1 MRKAATTAAAVVL
14 AATGLATG
22 GISPATAAPGDLPG
36 GTDSTCFWYYGA
48 FGGSPK
54 TFNMAYP
61 DAGARYWGAIFR
73 RPPGSTLKI
82 HGLYPH
88 ARYTSL
94 ISYDAL
100 GQIVDGLA
108 DYQIDP
114 DPGSTN
120 PFRPGARRDGRSRS
134 YTVTILDQQ
143 NLDPAT
149 GRTLFN
155 KTNPRTNERHRNALY
170 ARGDTPTFENVGGT
184 TYEFQGF
191 AVRVYIPDRGRDLRG
206 GVPLP
211 TPELILADGT
221 RLTGQAAC
229 DALDSQSKDRIA
241 HGLGPRLP
249 DPRALIIQPAVYQA
263 LRHPEKLAQPCNVLT
278 PFASTCATAFTLPQ
292 ALVQVPRQVADPG
305 TFPAKR
311 VPEWRAQYD
320 RRYLMQLWTGDN
332 GPGANRKPVRAGG
345 GGFFPNLHNNYV
357 RAALNRGLGKV
368 VALRG
373 TMATT
378 PHTYNRDPVMRATQ
392 LRYQSFCMN
401 EAVATTR
408 VMDCVYDEEVPL
420 SRGRRYVVVT
430 SRKADRPRNATAR
443 CGVAWIEWSKRGD
456 GAGDPNFGWIQI
468 RNMLPAPGFNHAVQN
483 TQVPGDEKRVMGR
496 YLPKV
501 TYYRDT
507 RAFEKLGC
515 PVG

>member
-206 GVPLP
+206 GKRRAGRGYV
-211 TPELILADGT
+211 ADERWIEPQQLLGAPSLGSG
-221 RLTGQAAC
+221 RVGPAVHDPVINGGESC
-229 DALDSQSKDRIA
+229 RVGIA
-241 HGLGPRLP
+241 EVRDLHRC
-249 DPRALIIQPAVYQA
+249 RALGED
-263 LRHPEKLAQPCNVLT
+263 RETFTSGQPC
-278 PFASTCATAFTLPQ
+278 
-292 ALVQVPRQVADPG
+292 QVDQHV
-305 TFPAKR
+305 
-311 VPEWRAQYD
+311 
-320 RRYLMQLWTGDN
+320 
-332 GPGANRKPVRAGG
+332 
-345 GGFFPNLHNNYV
+345 
-357 RAALNRGLGKV
+357 
-368 VALRG
+368 
-373 TMATT
+373 
-378 PHTYNRDPVMRATQ
+378 DPV
-392 LRYQSFCMN
+392 
-401 EAVATTR
+401 
-408 VMDCVYDEEVPL
+408 
-420 SRGRRYVVVT
+420 VT
-430 SRKADRPRNATAR
+430 Y
-443 CGVAWIEWSKRGD
+443 GRGD
-456 GAGDPNFGWIQI
+456 L
-468 RNMLPAPGFNHAVQN
+468 R
-483 TQVPGDEKRVMGR
+483 
-496 YLPKV
+496 
-501 TYYRDT
+501 
-507 RAFEKLGC
+507 
-515 PVG
+515 